1 MSTKEAIS
9 LLNKWKCP
17 HRGLCYSS
25 NPFFYFRKS
34 REYRYVHFRKPEFQL
49 EILGRW
55 QAPGNRRVPAKS
67 EDCPVHHI
75 NTPYA
80 LTDWQVQEVSLLQIM
95 CKTVSLLSLITMLGP
110 RTSDSSRL
118 ELYWGEVEASGNGW
132 CLYFP
137 VGVFVARHW
146 AGRCHFWSLKQALHQ
161 PLPKILES
169 EEQGDYGL
177 CLCVHT
183 RV

>member
-1 MSTKEAIS
+1 MQRILEAKEQHGVPTSTKESYLCGVIISPWPCVAFIAQLTTIKKQKARGRKTSKKKKMSTKEAIS

-34 REYRYVHFRKPEFQL
+34 SEYRYVHFRKPEFQL

-80 LTDWQVQEVSLLQIM
+80 LTD
-95 CKTVSLLSLITMLGP
+95 
-110 RTSDSSRL
+110 
-118 ELYWGEVEASGNGW
+118 
-132 CLYFP
+132 
-137 VGVFVARHW
+137 
-146 AGRCHFWSLKQALHQ
+146 
-161 PLPKILES
+161 
-169 EEQGDYGL
+169 
-177 CLCVHT
+177 
-183 RV
+183 